1 MQGRRSFIGPVAA
14 TLLPIAVYEWL
25 RSFQAADISVH
36 SVTGH
41 FYIVS
46 IIAALSMFVAIA
58 VGITGQRLR
67 NIKVAFLSLAYVSLA
82 GLFVL
87 HGISTPGFM
96 MHETHIPGIAA
107 QLSVLT
113 AVMWLS
119 LSAASSD
126 HPIVRLFRSGG
137 TGLSRFGSF
146 SCLF

>member
-1 MQGRRSFIGPVAA
+1 MQGKAQSIIGPVAA

-25 RSFQAADISVH
+25 RSFQAADISVK

-41 FYIVS
+41 FYFVS

-96 MHETHIPGIAA
+96 MHETAYCRHCCPAECDDCGYVA
-107 QLSVLT
+107 VL
-113 AVMWLS
+113 
-119 LSAASSD
+119 
-126 HPIVRLFRSGG
+126 IG
-137 TGLSRFGSF
+137 
-146 SCLF
+146 CLL